1 MKPMKPHL
9 FRAIDQIGDRLAARL
24 DWETASGLV
33 WEELEPYL
41 VRAPGKLAQEVIDP
55 DDSRQRLVVW
65 PRKDALTLLESTEI
79 PAHRAPMEVDPDACL
94 LHRANVAK
102 LAEDLAGPIG
112 FISAP
117 EKNGRNFHRIGMVQV
132 PNRGTI
138 DVFLLV
144 PQTPGSARLAAQRLA
159 AARGKKLTMVLLPAA
174 RWTVLLSAFPPSF
187 EVRVMA
193 EFLQT
198 EETDSLIAVAAG
210 TAPKRKT
217 KAPRSAKSLP
227 VRQGDKWSD
236 LTATFDPGNGMLEL
250 RIGARSLSLR
260 VWDTRKTEPSKSAF
274 ILGKMLRE
282 SPPSW
287 SVSEFSGKKQ
297 GAMRQAFLRF
307 QKQFAVWAQIPDG
320 EPFVFESATNIHYPR
335 FRLRLKGI

>member
-1 MKPMKPHL
+1 MKPHL
-9 FRAIDQIGDRLAARL
+9 FQAIDQIGDRLAARL
-24 DWETASGLV
+24 DWQTTSGLG

-41 VRAPGKLAQEVIDP
+41 VRAPGKLAQEVMDP
-55 DDSRQRLVVW
+55 ADPRQRLVVW
-65 PRKDALTLLESTEI
+65 PRKDALTLLESAEI

-94 LHRANVAK
+94 LRRPNIAK
-102 LAEDLAGPIG
+102 LAEALAGPIG
-112 FISAP
+112 FIAAP

-144 PQTPGSARLAAQRLA
+144 PQTPGSARLAAQGLA
-159 AARGKKLTMVLLPAA
+159 AARGEKPTMVLLPAA

-187 EVRVMA
+187 EVRVLA
-193 EFLQT
+193 EFLQA
-198 EETDSLIAVAAG
+198 EETDSLIAVAAD

-217 KAPRSAKSLP
+217 KAPRPAKSLP

-250 RIGARSLSLR
+250 RIGLRSFSVR
-260 VWDTRKTEPSKSAF
+260 VWDTRKAEPSKTAF
-274 ILGKMLRE
+274 ILGRMLRE

-287 SVSEFSGKKQ
+287 SVSEFSGRKQ

-307 QKQFAVWAQIPDG
+307 QKQLATWAPIPG
-320 EPFVFESATNIHYPR
+320 EEPFEFESATNTHHPR
-335 FRLRLKGI
+335 FTLLGRK